1 MQYKKLWSSTTQES
15 HFCLLLSKLDAD
27 DAHIRRWSESV
38 SPPRIAP
45 PGLLSQMVYKP
56 FPPGHPHS
64 AHRVCAATCRLVP
77 PTPTDEVHTL
87 HLRSIVRIR
96 IQPMAKPTVVLLP
109 VWGAG
114 HFMPMIEA
122 GKRLLRGSGGALSVT
137 VLLMPAPT
145 PEAAVDI
152 AAQVKREEASG
163 ADDIS
168 FRHLPAVDMPTG
180 HTGVEEW
187 ISRILRSHAP
197 NVRAA
202 IAGLDCPVAALVTD
216 IFCTPALE
224 VSRELGVPGYVYFP
238 CSASMLALLLR
249 SPGLDEEVAVE
260 FEEMDGAIRI
270 PGLPPVPPSALPSTM
285 LDRKKSTYDWFVAT
299 GRGYMNAT
307 GVIVNTA
314 AELEQSV
321 LAAIADGRCTRGVPA
336 PTVYPIGP
344 VLSFPPPPEEQPHEC
359 VRWLDAQP
367 PASVLFLCFG
377 SKGLLPPPKVREIAA
392 ALERSEHRFLWVLRG
407 PPKDSR
413 HGQRVPTDAMLDE
426 LLPEGFLERTK
437 GRGLVWPTRA
447 PQKEIL
453 AHAAVGGFVTHCGW
467 NSILESLW
475 FGVPV
480 LPWPLD
486 AEQHFNAFTLVAHLG
501 VAVPLGMD
509 RRRDN
514 FVEAAELERAVRS
527 LMDDASEEG
536 RKARAKAAET
546 RVVCRKAVEEG
557 GSSSTAFRRLT
568 DDIVRRGAVQIR

>member
-1 MQYKKLWSSTTQES
+1 
-15 HFCLLLSKLDAD
+15 
-27 DAHIRRWSESV
+27 
-38 SPPRIAP
+38 
-45 PGLLSQMVYKP
+45 
-56 FPPGHPHS
+56 
-64 AHRVCAATCRLVP
+64 
-77 PTPTDEVHTL
+77 
-87 HLRSIVRIR
+87 
-96 IQPMAKPTVVLLP
+96 MAKPTVVLLP

-145 PEAAVDI
+145 SEAAVAI
-152 AAQVKREEASG
+152 AAHVEREEASG
-163 ADDIS
+163 LQDIT
-168 FRHLPAVDMPTG
+168 FHRLPPVELPND
-180 HTGVEEW
+180 HTGVEEF
-187 ISRILRSHAP
+187 ISRIVRSHGA
-197 NVRAA
+197 NVKAA
-202 IAGLDCPVAALVTD
+202 IAGLTPCPVAALVTD
-216 IFCTPALE
+216 IFCTPAVE
-224 VSRELGVPGYVYFP
+224 VSREIGVPAYVYFP

-249 SPGLDEEVAVE
+249 SPELDEEVAVE
-260 FEEMDGAIRI
+260 FEEMDGAISI
-270 PGLPPVPPSALPSTM
+270 PGLPLVPPSALPRTM
-285 LDRKKSTYDWFVAT
+285 LDKKKSTYAWFVST

-321 LAAIADGRCTRGVPA
+321 LAAIADGRCTRGIPA

-344 VLSFPPPPEEQPHEC
+344 VLSFPPPPEQPHEC
-359 VRWLDAQP
+359 TRWLDAQP
-367 PASVLFLCFG
+367 RASVLFLCFG
-377 SKGLLPPPKVREIAA
+377 SKGLLSPPKVREIAA

-413 HGQRVPTDAMLDE
+413 PGQRVPTDAMLDE
-426 LLPEGFLERTK
+426 MLPKGFLEKTK

-447 PQKEIL
+447 PQKDIL

-486 AEQHFNAFTLVAHLG
+486 AEQHFNAFTVVAHLG
-501 VAVPLGMD
+501 AAVPLEMD

-527 LMDDASEEG
+527 LMGGGSDEG
-536 RKARAKAAET
+536 RKAREKAAEMKAA
-546 RVVCRKAVEEG
+546 CRKAVEEG
-557 GSSSTAFRRLT
+557 GSSRAALQMLT
-568 DDIVRRGAVQIR
+568 EDVVRGVVLPEKRD

>member
-1 MQYKKLWSSTTQES
+1 
-15 HFCLLLSKLDAD
+15 
-27 DAHIRRWSESV
+27 
-38 SPPRIAP
+38 
-45 PGLLSQMVYKP
+45 
-56 FPPGHPHS
+56 
-64 AHRVCAATCRLVP
+64 
-77 PTPTDEVHTL
+77 
-87 HLRSIVRIR
+87 
-96 IQPMAKPTVVLLP
+96 MAKPTVVLLP

-122 GKRLLRGSGGALSVT
+122 GKRMLRGSGGALSVT

-145 PEAAVDI
+145 PGSMVDI

-163 ADDIS
+163 VDDIS

-180 HTGVEEW
+180 HTGIEEW
-187 ISRILRSHAP
+187 ISRILRSHGP

-238 CSASMLALLLR
+238 SSASMLALLLR

-260 FEEMDGAIRI
+260 FEEMDGTIHI
-270 PGLPPVPPSALPSTM
+270 PGLPPVPPSALPTTM
-285 LDRKKSTYDWFVAT
+285 LDRKKSTYDWLIST

-307 GVIVNTA
+307 GFIVNTA
-314 AELEQSV
+314 TELEQSV

-344 VLSFPPPPEEQPHEC
+344 VLSFPPPPEQPHEC
-359 VRWLDAQP
+359 VRWLDVQP
-367 PASVLFLCFG
+367 PASVLFVCFG
-377 SKGLLPPPKVREIAA
+377 SKGFLPPSKVREIAA
-392 ALERSEHRFLWVLRG
+392 ALERSGHRFLWVLRG
-407 PPKDSR
+407 PPVDSR
-413 HGQRVPTDAMLDE
+413 HGQRDPTNATLDE
-426 LLPEGFLERTK
+426 LLPEGFLEKTK

-486 AEQHFNAFTLVAHLG
+486 AEQHFNAFTLVSHLG
-501 VAVPLGMD
+501 VAVPLEMD

-514 FVEAAELERAVRS
+514 FVEAAELERAVSS
-527 LMDDASEEG
+527 LLGGGEEG
-536 RKARAKAAET
+536 RKAREKAAEMKAA
-546 RVVCRKAVEEG
+546 CRKAVEKG
-557 GSSSTAFRRLT
+557 GSSDVAFQRLT
-568 DDIVRRGAVQIR
+568 EEVRRGAVVVATK